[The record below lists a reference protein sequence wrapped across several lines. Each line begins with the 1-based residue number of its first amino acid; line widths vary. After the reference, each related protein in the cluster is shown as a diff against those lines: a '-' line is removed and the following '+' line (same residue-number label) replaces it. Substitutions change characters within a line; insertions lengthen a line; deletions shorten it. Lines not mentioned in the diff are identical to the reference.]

1 MVSCDQH
8 PIYAATSPIGLPSP
22 RVPGLLLP
30 IGSGAIV
37 SATRWRT
44 LRGRASVDGDGSR
57 YDEVMGQR
65 TLFTVGHFTRAWTE
79 FVILLKVWE
88 IEELGDVRTVPRSRT
103 FPWFD
108 AQRMERAL
116 RKSAISYVHIA
127 ALGGFREPKRES
139 VNAGWRNARFR
150 AYADYMQT
158 EEFEEGLRELNER
171 RRSGVC
177 V

>member
-1 MVSCDQH
+1 
-8 PIYAATSPIGLPSP
+8 
-22 RVPGLLLP
+22 VPGLLLP

-88 IEELGDVRTVPRSRT
+88 IEELVDVRTVPRSRT

-177 V
+177 A